1 MRATHGRNDATTQR
15 RKVTYLA
22 SLRLCVFASRL
33 CVVASLFLLLP
44 AVQPSSRLAA
54 QSDPRFAAAVR
65 LAQDGLSDSARAV
78 VGRILGSLQPTD
90 SLYAEALYTMG
101 FLAATEADRRL
112 HLRRVVVDYAQS
124 DWADDAL
131 LQLAQLDY
139 AVGNTEATV
148 RQIEILL
155 RDYPATPVAGVAA
168 FWGARAAGD
177 RRDAATACR
186 MADAG
191 LLAAGSDVELRNQ
204 LEFQK
209 QRCQGLATTAA
220 ADSVERTRADS
231 IARTASP
238 GRTSRPAVQA
248 PPERSEGP
256 SGRPGFYVQVSA
268 VGTQAA
274 ANTEIARVKR
284 AGYTAIV
291 VRESGLLKV
300 RVGAF
305 RTKAEADA
313 AASEI
318 RIRIGARPFVV
329 RVP

>member
-1 MRATHGRNDATTQR
+1 MNYVNGQR
-15 RKVTYLA
+15 STVNGKCLST
-22 SLRLCVFASRL
+22 
-33 CVVASLFLLLP
+33 LLLLVLTAP

-54 QSDPRFAAAVR
+54 QSDPRLAAAVR

-78 VGRILGSLQPTD
+78 VGRILGSLQPAD

-112 HLRRVVVDYAQS
+112 HLRRVVVDHAQS

-155 RDYPATPVAGVAA
+155 RDYPATPVAGIAA

-209 QRCQGLATTAA
+209 QRCQGLAATGA
-220 ADSVERTRADS
+220 ADSVERAKADS
-231 IARTASP
+231 IARAASP
-238 GRTSRPAVQA
+238 GRTSRPAVQ
-248 PPERSEGP
+248 P
-256 SGRPGFYVQVSA
+256 SSRPGFYVQVSA
-268 VGTQAA
+268 VRTQAA
-274 ANTEIARVKR
+274 ANTEIARIKR